1 MCQHV
6 MHAAGLVA
14 AELVLSVASPIVSP
28 CLVMHVR
35 SPRTGQVMQLKR
47 DVRDFTCRWMPCA
60 VLVEMGTTRLQG
72 V

>member
-1 MCQHV
+1 
-6 MHAAGLVA
+6 
-14 AELVLSVASPIVSP
+14 
-28 CLVMHVR
+28 MHVR

-60 VLVEMGTTRLQG
+60 VLVETGTTMLQG